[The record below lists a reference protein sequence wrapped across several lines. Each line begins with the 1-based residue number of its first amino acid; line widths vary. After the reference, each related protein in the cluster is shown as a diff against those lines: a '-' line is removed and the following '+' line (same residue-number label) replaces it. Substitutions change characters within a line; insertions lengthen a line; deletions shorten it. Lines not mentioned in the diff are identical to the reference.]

1 MSTNRRFV
9 RRIAWLA
16 GFLLVVGS
24 IAFASDASVVLDA
37 TIFDVKAPAEGPTK
51 AGVSLAFEGDMMQ
64 VHLVAEGTGTLPDVN
79 LGFKGETPR
88 IRPFDQVHVSA
99 ALGGSTKVVEHTG
112 GVQLEHRNTTVSGLK
127 RAYVS
132 AMADL
137 GFTLD
142 AGGSMPS
149 IWRFVK
155 GDACIRVHV
164 MPAGKN
170 VVAYVGR

>member
-1 MSTNRRFV
+1 MSANRNLV

-16 GFLLVVGS
+16 GLVLAATS
-24 IAFASDASVVLDA
+24 IAFASDACLVLDA
-37 TIFDVKAPAEGPTK
+37 TIFDVKAPTEGPEQ
-51 AGVSLAFEGDMMQ
+51 AGVSLAFEGDMLQ
-64 VHLVAEGTGTLPDVN
+64 VHLIAKGTGTLPDIN

-88 IRPFDQVHVSA
+88 IRPLDQVHVSA
-99 ALGGSTKVVEHTG
+99 VLQRSPKVEEFTG
-112 GVQLEHRNTTVSGLK
+112 GVQLEHRNTTVFGLK
-127 RAYVS
+127 GAYVN

-142 AGGSMPS
+142 AAGSKAH
-149 IWRFVK
+149 IWRFVR